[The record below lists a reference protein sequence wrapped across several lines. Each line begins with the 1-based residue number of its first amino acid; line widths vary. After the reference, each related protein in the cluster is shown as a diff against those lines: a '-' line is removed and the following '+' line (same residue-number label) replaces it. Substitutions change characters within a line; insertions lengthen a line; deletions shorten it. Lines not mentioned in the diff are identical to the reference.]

1 MDGDM
6 MKKYVNGEYVEMT
19 EEEIKELERQ
29 GKIYNAYENSR
40 PFTEQEVAQMLLK
53 EQINILDVDDKKAYR
68 MKSFYP
74 LWNDCLNKEVKQGFK
89 FTYNDVLYKV
99 IQPTLTIQEQYV
111 PGIGTES
118 LYEVVDE
125 THEGTLIDPIP
136 YNGNMALE
144 NGKYYYRDNMI
155 YLCNRDTEI
164 AVHQKLSELVGI
176 YVEEV

>member
-1 MDGDM
+1 

-29 GKIYNAYENSR
+29 GEIYNAYENSR
-40 PFTEQEVAQMLLK
+40 PFTEQEVVQMLLK
-53 EQINILDVDDKKAYR
+53 EQINILNVDDKKAYR

-99 IQPTLTIQEQYV
+99 IQPTLTIQEQYI
-111 PGIGTES
+111 PNQGTES
-118 LYEVVDE
+118 LYQVINE
-125 THEGTLIDPIP
+125 THEGTIDDPIP
-136 YNGNMALE
+136 YYGNMALE
-144 NGKYYYRDNMI
+144 NGKYYMQDMMI

-164 AVHQKLSELVGI
+164 AVYQNLSELVGI
-176 YVEEV
+176 YVTEI